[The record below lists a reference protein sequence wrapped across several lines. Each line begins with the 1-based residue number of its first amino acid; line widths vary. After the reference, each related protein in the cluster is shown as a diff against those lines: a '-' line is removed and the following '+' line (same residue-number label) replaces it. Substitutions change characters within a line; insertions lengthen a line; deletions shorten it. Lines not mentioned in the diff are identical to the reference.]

1 MFQMW
6 WLNLTTSFNS
16 ASILLHCT
24 MTCSHRRGWW
34 WWWWWCYHGCRE
46 LISHTHTLTGT
57 RSLLDFSI
65 PNGHHQPCTS
75 GLKPLCWCVY
85 MCVCL
90 WTVATNIRRVVNV
103 GACAHHISRGKQCHA
118 VQCGNELRLRECVL
132 HCGAPHQRGS
142 HGFCGESIF
151 FSPAVTFSSRGPGV
165 NHGLSSAGEWRISM
179 SNPATALTHIS

>member
-1 MFQMW
+1 MLSPPW
-6 WLNLTTSFNS
+6 VVVVVVVVVLPWLQGTHIT
-16 ASILLHCT
+16 HT
-24 MTCSHRRGWW
+24 HT
-34 WWWWWCYHGCRE
+34 
-46 LISHTHTLTGT
+46 HTHTLTGT

-118 VQCGNELRLRECVL
+118 VQCGNEIRLRECVL
-132 HCGAPHQRGS
+132 HCGAPHERGS